1 MSLVGRRMQADTAFR
16 TRPLSE
22 GLMVANL
29 AHRPPIAATLAPR
42 QEQIRL
48 LGGSNAQ
55 RDIVMQLLIA
65 GATWSIR

>member
-1 MSLVGRRMQADTAFR
+1 
-16 TRPLSE
+16 
-22 GLMVANL
+22 
-29 AHRPPIAATLAPR
+29 LAPR

-55 RDIVMQLLIA
+55 RDIVMQLLIG

>member
-1 MSLVGRRMQADTAFR
+1 MSLVGRRMQADPQFG
-16 TRPLSE
+16 PLSE

-29 AHRPPIAATLAPR
+29 PHRPPIAATLAPR

-55 RDIVMQLLIA
+55 RDIVMQSLIA

>member
-1 MSLVGRRMQADTAFR
+1 
-16 TRPLSE
+16 
-22 GLMVANL
+22 MVANL
-29 AHRPPIAATLAPR
+29 AADRRHVGAR

>member
-1 MSLVGRRMQADTAFR
+1 
-16 TRPLSE
+16 
-22 GLMVANL
+22 MVANL

>member
-1 MSLVGRRMQADTAFR
+1 MSLVGHRMQADPQLA
-16 TRPLSE
+16 PLSE

-29 AHRPPIAATLAPR
+29 AHRPADRRHVGAPAGADP
-42 QEQIRL
+42 L